1 MRYTKIEVT
10 GTPYAPYYYTFNSIH
25 NFSSDL
31 KELGDP
37 LNKTEDGLLFF
48 ITGQFYRFI
57 MIPESHPLFNI
68 DIINSRVHAHIDVY
82 GNKNLTH
89 MYEILT
95 ESITDKYIK
104 SLFTQEVARSYLNS
118 IDNSKLEG

>member
-10 GTPYAPYYYTFNSIH
+10 GTPDAPYYYTFNGIH

-31 KELGDP
+31 KELGEP

-48 ITGQFYRFI
+48 ITGRFYRFI

-68 DIINSRVHAHIDVY
+68 DIINSRVQTYIGVY

-89 MYEILT
+89 MYNILR
-95 ESITDKYIK
+95 ESINDKYIK
-104 SLFTQEVARSYLNS
+104 VLFTQEVARSYLNS
-118 IDNSKLEG
+118 TNA

>member
-10 GTPYAPYYYTFNSIH
+10 GTPDAPYYYTFNGIH

-48 ITGQFYRFI
+48 ITGKFYRFI

-68 DIINSRVHAHIDVY
+68 NIINSRIHAHIGVY
-82 GNKNLTH
+82 ENENLTH
-89 MYEILT
+89 MYNILQ
-95 ESITDKYIK
+95 EFITDKYIK
-104 SLFTQEVARSYLNS
+104 VLFTHEVARSYINS
-118 IDNSKLEG
+118 RNA